1 MWKGLSVQTITKAD
15 LTKLLADEMN
25 CQTTTAKQAV
35 DILFETLADAIMEGE
50 RIEIRGFGSWDVK
63 RTNVRAIPEQVT
75 KFLYPP
81 AAKWASNPAKSSET
95 PSQHPSQTSND
106 EPPSQTKNTA
116 ADLLRYFA

>member
-1 MWKGLSVQTITKAD
+1 MIRNEIAVIFCYRVMWKGLHVQTITKAD

-63 RTNVRAIPEQVT
+63 RTNARPRARNPRTGDEV
-75 KFLYPP
+75 FVP
-81 AAKWASNPAKSSET
+81 ARRKVGFKPGKILRDALST
-95 PSQHPSQTSND
+95 PL
-106 EPPSQTKNTA
+106 
-116 ADLLRYFA
+116 ADLD